1 MNPTLKIGGS
11 GLILC
16 SGGVFT
22 LNDEPLE
29 IGLREDGSND
39 VMYKLRF
46 VFQNEPQRGEG
57 DFSVRAKPAERCS
70 EITIFNCNATS
81 GSGVLS
87 PLRIATNANGEN
99 LKFESHT
106 LFGHAISLPCVTAFL
121 VIGGVSCALIAARCI
136 WRAFVYRDKL
146 TCGYFEQ

>member
-99 LKFESHT
+99 LWLVFM
-106 LFGHAISLPCVTAFL
+106 ITAW
-121 VIGGVSCALIAARCI
+121 GGVRCRKI
-136 WRAFVYRDKL
+136 EYTVYKRGGDAH
-146 TCGYFEQ
+146 ESP